1 MKKIFLTIVAAI
13 MLMACNQQ
21 NTPSDPVHK
30 AMTLVT
36 SGAVDLIGQDSAVI
50 EKQLIGVGFIK
61 RPSEKALRAEYIYGI
76 PTSAENL
83 DEEGFYKAITTHINN
98 GNIIINATVQYDEAG
113 KMQYLYAVTYIGAEK
128 PQETLIFLSNQLYSL
143 IPAGAIGREEFPTA
157 EWNGTFAD
165 SFEKEPEKVEDHAKL
180 ITLMKD
186 AVEMVTEEEATV
198 LNQAKADEE
207 PQGFIYNASMA
218 IPSEEQKAEALKKG
232 EPAYSYAST
241 IVADYSLLK

>member
-76 PTSAENL
+76 PTGAENL

-98 GNIIINATVQYDEAG
+98 GNTVINATVQYDEAG
-113 KMQYLYAVTYIGAEK
+113 KMQYLNAFTYIGAEK
-128 PQETLIFLSNQLYSL
+128 PQETLISLSNQLYSL

-157 EWNGTFAD
+157 EWYGAFAD

-180 ITLMKD
+180 IALIKD
-186 AVEMVTEEEATV
+186 AGEMVTSEEAIV
-198 LNQAKADEE
+198 VNQANADED
-207 PQGFIYNASMA
+207 PQGFMYSVSMA
-218 IPSEEQKAEALKKG
+218 VPSEEQIAEAIKQG
-232 EPAYSYAST
+232 GPACSYAMT
-241 IVADYSLLK
+241 VVADYRLMK